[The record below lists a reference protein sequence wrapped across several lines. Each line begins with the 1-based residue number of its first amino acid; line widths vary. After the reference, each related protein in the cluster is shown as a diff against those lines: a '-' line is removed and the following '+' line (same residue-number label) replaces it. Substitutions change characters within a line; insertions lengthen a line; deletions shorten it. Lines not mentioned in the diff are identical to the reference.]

1 MAGKIVTS
9 KGIKTKKI
17 RTKEIKKKYNPKIFV
32 LDTNVIL
39 HDFNAIY
46 NFQENDLY
54 IPITVLEELDKF
66 KKGDDTLN
74 YNAREFIRNIDKLS
88 SNGSIEN
95 GASLGKG
102 RGFIKVELGHPFPS
116 QMIESLADDIPDH
129 RIISTAIWLRDNNP
143 GKKVVLITKDMNMR
157 LKAKALGVMV
167 QDYLNDKVDDEKLE
181 HTKRE
186 VCIKKIPSSVLDS
199 ISSSGTATLK
209 ELSIRRA
216 PASNQLYKFNDKEGN
231 TFLGRYDSFS
241 KSIVEVRN
249 QSAFGISPRNQEQV
263 FALDAVMNP
272 DIKLISLTGT
282 AGTGK
287 TLIALAGALAQSD
300 NFDQILLSRPVIPLQ
315 NQDLGYLPGSVN
327 EKIGPYMLPLFD
339 NLAVIKKAFKPSSK
353 EVVKIEDMLRRE
365 KLLINP
371 LAYIRGRSLTN
382 VFFIIDEA
390 QNLTPH
396 EIKTIITRAGD
407 GTKIVF
413 TGDIFQIDQPYLDIN
428 SNGLTHLGDKFF
440 GQSVFEHVNLIKGER
455 SLLSELAGKLL

>member
-1 MAGKIVTS
+1 MAGKKINKKKLNS
-9 KGIKTKKI
+9 KAI
-17 RTKEIKKKYNPKIFV
+17 KEIKIKYNPKIFV

-39 HDFNAIY
+39 HDYNAIY

-66 KKGDDTLN
+66 KKGEDTLN
-74 YNAREFIRNIDKLS
+74 YNAREFVRCIDKLS
-88 SNGSIEN
+88 SNASLEQ

-102 RGFIKVELGHPFPS
+102 HGSIRIELGHPYTKD
-116 QMIESLADDIPDH
+116 MLDSLSDDIPDH

-143 GKKVVLITKDMNMR
+143 GRKVVLITKDMNMR
-157 LKAKALGVMV
+157 LKAKSLGLTA
-167 QDYLNDKVDDEKLE
+167 QDYLNDKVDDTKIE

-186 VCIKKIPSSVLDS
+186 VCSKRVNAAMLQK
-199 ISSSGTATLK
+199 ISSSGVTLK
-209 ELSIRRA
+209 EISIKRTPSA
-216 PASNQLYKFNDKEGN
+216 NQLYKFNDSSN
-231 TFLGRYDSFS
+231 SVVLGRYDSPL
-241 KSIVEVRN
+241 KSIVQVRP
-249 QSAFGISPRNQEQV
+249 QTAYGITPRNWEQT

-272 DIKLISLTGT
+272 DVKLVSLTGT

-287 TLIALAGALAQSD
+287 TLIALAGALAQAD
-300 NFDQILLSRPVIPLQ
+300 NFDQILLSRPVIPLK
-315 NQDLGYLPGSVN
+315 NQDLGFLPGSVN
-327 EKIGPYMLPLFD
+327 DKIGPYMLPLFD
-339 NLAVIKKAFKPSSK
+339 NLSVIKKAFKSTSK

-365 KLLINP
+365 KLVINP

-382 VFFIIDEA
+382 VFFIIDES

-413 TGDIFQIDQPYLDIN
+413 TGDIFQIDQPYLDIH

-440 GQSVFEHVNLIKGER
+440 GQPVFEHVNLIKGER